1 MDDLHDFSRNPPNP
15 ILSRGGELNSK
26 AKVDTAMAAR
36 TIMIQGT
43 GSYVGKSV
51 ITAALCRYFR
61 QEGFRVAPFKSQNMS
76 NNSFV
81 TSEGG
86 EMGRAQVFQAQA
98 CGIEPHV
105 DMNPILLKPITDVGA
120 QVVVLGKVVK
130 VMSAREYQ
138 QYQPQL
144 LGVIQQSFERL
155 AEANDI
161 VVIEGA
167 GSPAEINLRPYDIV
181 NMATAR
187 MASAPVVIVG
197 DINLGGVFAWLVG
210 TLELLTEEE
219 QALVKGFIINK
230 FRGDIS
236 LLYGGLEFLE
246 DRTGKKVL
254 GVLPYVKDLAVAE
267 EDGIADSKWKGPWA
281 QDPTKLQIQVILLPH
296 ISNSTDFESLELEP
310 DVGLRYLAEMPPHGE
325 PLPDLVI
332 IPGSKS
338 TMADL
343 AYLRSSGLA
352 DYIRQCHESGARV
365 VGVCGGYQMLGRE
378 LLDPMQVESTAPSM
392 EGLGL
397 LETST
402 TFEPVKTTKQV
413 RALSLDHEE
422 EVVGYEIH
430 MGHTHSAQP
439 TQPRFRITRE
449 GGELA
454 DRLDGAVSADG
465 SVWGTYLHG
474 VFDTPAFRRRILNDL
489 RANHNWAPLPPSGT
503 QAATGLDSLATLI
516 REYLNLAVLE
526 EILNGSF

>member
-1 MDDLHDFSRNPPNP
+1 
-15 ILSRGGELNSK
+15 
-26 AKVDTAMAAR
+26 MAAR
-36 TIMIQGT
+36 SIMIQGT

-51 ITAALCRYFR
+51 VTAALCRYFR

-81 TSEGG
+81 TTEGG
-86 EMGRAQVFQAQA
+86 EIGRSTAFQAQA

-105 DMNPILLKPITDVGA
+105 DMNPILLKPSSETGA

-130 VMSAREYQ
+130 VMSAHEYH

-144 LGVIQQSFERL
+144 FDVIQGAFRRL
-155 AEANDI
+155 SQENDI

-167 GSPAEINLRPYDIV
+167 GSPAEINLRPFDIV

-197 DINLGGVFAWLVG
+197 DINMGGVFAWLVG
-210 TLELLTEEE
+210 TLELLTVEERS
-219 QALVKGFIINK
+219 LVKGFIINK
-230 FRGDIS
+230 FRGDRS
-236 LLYGGLEFLE
+236 LLYDGLEMLE
-246 DRTGKKVL
+246 NMTGKKVL

-267 EDGIADSKWKGPWA
+267 EDGIPDSKWKRPWV

-310 DVGLRYLAEMPPHGE
+310 DVGLRYLAETPPPGE
-325 PLPDLVI
+325 PLPDLLI

-338 TMADL
+338 TMADF
-343 AYLRSSGLA
+343 AYLRSSRLA
-352 DYIRQCHESGARV
+352 DYICHCHKSGASV
-365 VGVCGGYQMLGRE
+365 VGICGGYQMLGRE
-378 LLDPMQVESTAPSM
+378 LLDPREVESSRLSM

-397 LETST
+397 LETTT
-402 TFEPVKTTKQV
+402 TFAPEKTTKQV

-422 EVVGYEIH
+422 EIVGYEIH
-430 MGHTHSAQP
+430 MGQTQCPSS

-449 GGELA
+449 GGKA
-454 DRLDGAVSADG
+454 TDRIDGAVSADG

-474 VFDTPAFRRRILNDL
+474 VFDAPTFRRRILNDL
-489 RANHNWAPLPPSGT
+489 RARHRWAPLPPGSST

-516 REYLNLAVLE
+516 REHLDLAILDQ
-526 EILNGSF
+526 ILNGSL